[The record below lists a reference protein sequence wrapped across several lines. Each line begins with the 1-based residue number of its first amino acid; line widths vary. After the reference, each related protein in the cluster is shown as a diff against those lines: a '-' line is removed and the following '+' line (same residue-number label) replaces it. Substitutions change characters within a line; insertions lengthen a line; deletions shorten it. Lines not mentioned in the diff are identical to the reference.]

1 MTRVYSAASGRES
14 GAMQEVDDEAA
25 VSVRSSELSVSDV
38 LAQQAAIAEI
48 GQHALHNAALE
59 ELLNEAC
66 QRVRDVLRASIV
78 SITELE
84 PDKQSLRV
92 VAGVGYRAGVVGSLV
107 IGAGD
112 ESQAGY
118 TLARGE
124 PVIVEDLAAEERFS
138 IPQLLFEHSAVSGI
152 SVRIGGADT
161 PFGTLAVFGTRRGQF
176 APPDANFLY
185 AVANILGAAVKRI
198 EIEDELRESRDQLAT
213 IVNTIDE
220 GITVQGRNGL
230 VFANDEAARIAGFAS
245 GEEMVAGREVVE
257 RYEIFDETEQP
268 MPVTDLPSRRA
279 MADGHRAEAVIGFRR
294 SDADEIQWAL
304 VRGAPVTNDRGEI
317 SYVVATF
324 RDVTEERWQQIAR
337 SYMADAV
344 GVLSSTLDAD
354 DAAQRL
360 ADLSVPL
367 LADYCTVSL
376 LQPDGSIRL
385 VALAHV
391 NPERIELVR
400 RLERS
405 LRPQDPNGAT
415 GSARVIRES
424 VVDTGEVTPEMIDLL
439 PLNDEQRVMLREL
452 ELRSYVTVPL
462 RGRSKPIGALSLA
475 MAESGRRLSDREIE
489 LAKELGMRAGVAL
502 ENARLYQTAD
512 TRREELDAVLA
523 ALAEAVLV
531 FDRKGKL
538 RMGNQAASATFGSA
552 LPQTLAE
559 LWARTG
565 HEPVGTSG
573 ALGTG
578 PLPSEPIE
586 ADVDS
591 RGRFHE
597 LRFYQGQTTG
607 ADGDAPTVVVLR
619 DITEVRAARAARD
632 AFMGVL
638 SHELRTP
645 ITTIYGG
652 SELLARDLDGE
663 RRTEVLADIRA
674 ESERLVM
681 TRVERGIVEIAD
693 EPILLQHLLASVILS
708 STARW
713 PGARVTLHAAD
724 RLPAV
729 RGDATYIEQV
739 VRNLL
744 TNAVRYGE
752 GLTTGID
759 IYAEAA
765 SDEEVVVRVQ
775 DNGGGF
781 GGEEP
786 DRLFELFY
794 RTSSARSVP
803 GGAGIGLFVCRNLIE
818 KMGGRIWARERAEGG
833 AEFGFSLPVV
843 ESDAAL

>member
-1 MTRVYSAASGRES
+1 
-14 GAMQEVDDEAA
+14 MQEVEDEAG
-25 VSVRSSELSVSDV
+25 VSTRSPELSVPDV

-48 GQHALHNAALE
+48 GQHALQNATLD
-59 ELLNEAC
+59 ELLDEAC
-66 QRVRDVLRASIV
+66 ERVRDVLGASIV
-78 SITELE
+78 SITELDRE
-84 PDKQSLRV
+84 KQSLRV
-92 VAGVGYRAGVVGSLV
+92 VAGVGYRAGVVGSFV
-107 IGAGD
+107 IGVGD

-124 PVIVEDLAAEERFS
+124 PVIVDDLATESRFNV
-138 IPQLLFEHSAVSGI
+138 PQLLFEHGAMSGI
-152 SVRIGGADT
+152 SVRIGGADD
-161 PFGTLAVFGTRRGQF
+161 PFGTLAVFGTRHGQF

-185 AVANILGAAVKRI
+185 AVANILGAAVKRF
-198 EIEDELRESRDQLAT
+198 EIETELRESRDQLAT

-220 GITVQGRNGL
+220 GITVQSRGGL
-230 VFANDEAARIAGFAS
+230 VFANDEAARIAGFET
-245 GEEMVAGREVVE
+245 GEEMVAGRDVVE
-257 RYEIFDETEQP
+257 RFEAFDESEQP
-268 MPVTDLPSRRA
+268 MRISDLPSRRA
-279 MADGHRAEAVIGFRR
+279 MAQGHRTEAVLGFRR
-294 SDADEIQWAL
+294 SAADEIRWAL
-304 VRGAPVTNDRGEI
+304 VRGAPVNNEKGNI
-317 SYVVATF
+317 SYVVTTF
-324 RDVTEERWQQIAR
+324 RDVTEERWQGIAR
-337 SYMADAV
+337 SYMAEAV

-391 NPERIELVR
+391 NPERVELVR
-400 RLERS
+400 RLQRS
-405 LRPQDPNGAT
+405 LPPPDPNGAT

-424 VVDTGEVTPEMIDLL
+424 VVDSGEVTPEMIDVL
-439 PLNDEQRVMLREL
+439 PLDDEQRATLREL
-452 ELRSYVTVPL
+452 ELRSYVTVPV
-462 RGRSKPIGALSLA
+462 RGRSKPIGALTLA
-475 MAESGRRLSDREIE
+475 MAESGRRLGDREIE
-489 LAKELGMRAGVAL
+489 LAKELGARAGVAL

-538 RMGNQAASATFGSA
+538 RMGNQAANATFSGA
-552 LPQTLAE
+552 LPQTVAE

-565 HEPVGTSG
+565 HDAAEMSLAT
-573 ALGTG
+573 A
-578 PLPSEPIE
+578 LPSEPIE
-586 ADVDS
+586 ADVDG

-619 DITEVRAARAARD
+619 DVTENRAARAARD

-652 SELLARDLDGE
+652 SELLARDLDEE
-663 RRTEVLADIRA
+663 RRAEVLADIRA
-674 ESERLVM
+674 ESERLARLVEDLLVM

-752 GLTTGID
+752 GLNSGID
-759 IYAEAA
+759 VYAETA
-765 SDEEVVVRVQ
+765 SPEEVVVRVQ
-775 DNGGGF
+775 DNGSGF

-818 KMGGRIWARERAEGG
+818 KMGGRIWALERAEGG